1 MAVSLIGQ
9 PFFRFAELPAQ
20 QTFMRELTQC
30 FCAIQGSTSLHLVL
44 HKNCVLIEGEAGE
57 TCNINIRRINMKRIS
72 VINEKG
78 GVGKTTTVINLCY
91 GLAQKGL
98 KVLVVDLDPQANTTS
113 VLLKQNKALTL
124 NILDGLMNEFDNSQR
139 DLLDARNVLSTYL
152 RKCPFQ
158 DDISDV
164 LDNPE
169 IVENAI
175 VNIEAHLNDE
185 TYHNMFIIPSS
196 HRLTDTDMK
205 LKIAMRRSEA
215 RLKMAL
221 DIIKDKFDVVII
233 DNSPFTNALTFNS
246 INACYEDGDLILI
259 PTKIEQGGL
268 EGLDKTINTLFEWL
282 EMGDIEYDFK
292 ILLTMVNRNSVDK
305 KCVEVL
311 QYLFKD
317 RCFRNIIR
325 YQAKPVTESSLKKE
339 ILLSNSRS
347 NVANDYQA
355 VVDELITFL

>member
-44 HKNCVLIEGEAGE
+44 HKNCVLIEGETGE

-139 DLLDARNVLSTYL
+139 ARLDARNVLSTYL

-175 VNIEAHLNDE
+175 VNIEAHLNDQ

-196 HRLTDTDMK
+196 HRLSDTDIK

-221 DIIKDKFDVVII
+221 DIIKDKFDVVI
-233 DNSPFTNALTFNS
+233 
-246 INACYEDGDLILI
+246 
-259 PTKIEQGGL
+259 KQM
-268 EGLDKTINTLFEWL
+268 TL
-282 EMGDIEYDFK
+282 
-292 ILLTMVNRNSVDK
+292 
-305 KCVEVL
+305 
-311 QYLFKD
+311 
-317 RCFRNIIR
+317 
-325 YQAKPVTESSLKKE
+325 
-339 ILLSNSRS
+339 
-347 NVANDYQA
+347 
-355 VVDELITFL
+355 